1 MKSFLFALLAG
12 VLICTLLL
20 AGCTSQPPET
30 PPVTVTTLQTTM
42 VTPLPTSVP
51 VIVNPQETL
60 AGVTWYLVA
69 FNKGAGSENILPG
82 TEITAL
88 FDGSGRLSG
97 FAGCNQYTA
106 SYQGAVN
113 SIQIGT
119 PATTRMICD
128 TPSGTMTQ
136 ETYYLTTLQGAST
149 FKIEGDILTV
159 YDTSGKA
166 LFTYTKVVPG
176 SEPPA
181 PLTGVTWY
189 LLSYV
194 DSKGEIF
201 APVSGTTVT
210 VQFDSGG
217 NITGN
222 AGCNSY
228 FGTYTTSGINGIAI
242 DPLGSTKMNCAGD
255 AVMNQE
261 NLYVQLLQKM
271 TLYYTSPNELLL
283 SDGSGTAILTYGMR
297 K

>member
-1 MKSFLFALLAG
+1 MKSFIFILLAG
-12 VLICTLLL
+12 VLFLGLIL
-20 AGCTSQPPET
+20 AGCTSQLPIT
-30 PPVTVTTLQTTM
+30 PPVTVTTMQTPM
-42 VTPLPTSVP
+42 VTTLPTSAP
-51 VIVNPQETL
+51 VMVNPQEAL

-69 FNKGAGSENILPG
+69 FNKGAGSQNIIPG

-88 FDGSGRLSG
+88 FDGAGRISGS
-97 FAGCNQYTA
+97 AGCNQYTA
-106 SYQGAVN
+106 SYQGAIN

-149 FKIEGDILTV
+149 FKIAGDILTV
-159 YDTSGKA
+159 YDASGNA

-210 VQFDSGG
+210 IQFDTGG
-217 NITGN
+217 NISGN
-222 AGCNSY
+222 SGCNNY
-228 FGTYTTSGINGIAI
+228 FGTYTTSGISNIAI
-242 DPLGSTKMNCAGD
+242 GPLGSTKMNCAGNGI
-255 AVMNQE
+255 MNQE
-261 NLYVQLLQKM
+261 NLYLQLLPKM
-271 TLYYTSPNELLL
+271 TLYYTSPDELLL
-283 SDGSGTAILTYGMR
+283 SDGTGSAILTCGMR

>member
-1 MKSFLFALLAG
+1 MKPYVFVFLAVILFL
-12 VLICTLLL
+12 TLFL
-20 AGCTSQPPET
+20 AGCTSQQPET
-30 PPVTVTTLQTTM
+30 PPVTVTTTQTSL
-42 VTPLPTSVP
+42 VTTPPTPIP
-51 VIVNPQETL
+51 VLVNPQEAL

-88 FDGSGRLSG
+88 FDGTGRISGS
-97 FAGCNQYTA
+97 AGCNQYTA
-106 SYQGAVN
+106 QYQGATN

-181 PLTGVTWY
+181 PLTGVSWY

-210 VQFDSGG
+210 IQFDSGG
-217 NITGN
+217 NITGDS
-222 AGCNSY
+222 GCNNY
-228 FGTYTTSGINGIAI
+228 FGAYTTSGIRGISI
-242 DPLGSTKMNCAGD
+242 GPLGSTKMSCAGNGI
-255 AVMNQE
+255 MNQE
-261 NLYVQLLQKM
+261 NLYLQLLQKM
-271 TLYYTSPNELLL
+271 TIYYTSTDELLL
-283 SDGSGTAILTYGMR
+283 SDGTGSAILTYGMR
-297 K
+297 

>member
-88 FDGSGRLSG
+88 FDGAGRLSG
-97 FAGCNQYTA
+97 SAGCNQYTA

-159 YDTSGKA
+159 YDSSGKA

-217 NITGN
+217 NVTGN

-228 FGTYTTSGINGIAI
+228 FGTYTTSGISGIAI
-242 DPLGSTKMNCAGD
+242 GPLGSTKMNCAGD

-271 TLYYTSPNELLL
+271 TLYYTSPDELLL
-283 SDGSGTAILTYGMR
+283 SDGSGSAILTYGMR

>member
-1 MKSFLFALLAG
+1 MKSFLFILLAG
-12 VLICTLLL
+12 VLVLTLFL

-30 PPVTVTTLQTTM
+30 PPVTVTTMQTTV
-42 VTPLPTSVP
+42 VTTLPTSAPAV
-51 VIVNPQETL
+51 VNPQEALT
-60 AGVTWYLVA
+60 GVTWYLVA
-69 FNKGAGSENILPG
+69 FNKGAGSQNIIPG
-82 TEITAL
+82 TEITAW
-88 FDGSGRLSG
+88 FDGTGRVSGS
-97 FAGCNQYTA
+97 AGCNQYTA

-149 FKIEGDILTV
+149 FTIKGDILTV
-159 YDTSGKA
+159 YDSSGKA
-166 LFTYTKVVPG
+166 LFTYTKVIPG

-181 PLTGVTWY
+181 PLTGMTWY

-210 VQFDSGG
+210 IQFDSGG
-217 NITGN
+217 NLTGN
-222 AGCNSY
+222 AGCNNY
-228 FGTYTTSGINGIAI
+228 FGTYTTSGISGIAI
-242 DPLGSTKMNCAGD
+242 SPPGSTKMNCAGTGI
-255 AVMNQE
+255 MNQE
-261 NLYVQLLQKM
+261 NLYLQLLQKM
-271 TLYYTSPNELLL
+271 TLYYTSPDELLL
-283 SDGSGTAILTYGMR
+283 SDGTGSAILTFGMR

>member
-1 MKSFLFALLAG
+1 MKPFLIALLAG
-12 VLICTLLL
+12 VLFLTLFI

-30 PPVTVTTLQTTM
+30 PPVTVTTMQTTL
-42 VTPLPTSVP
+42 VTASPTTAP
-51 VIVNPQETL
+51 VVVNPQEAL

-82 TEITAL
+82 TKITAL
-88 FDGSGRLSG
+88 FDGAGRLSG
-97 FAGCNQYTA
+97 SAGCNQYTA
-106 SYQGAVN
+106 TYQGAIN

-201 APVSGTTVT
+201 APVSGTTLT
-210 VQFDSGG
+210 IQFDSGD

-222 AGCNSY
+222 AGCNNY
-228 FGTYTTSGINGIAI
+228 FGTYTTSGSSSISIG
-242 DPLGSTKMNCAGD
+242 PLGSTKMNCAGD
-255 AVMNQE
+255 AVINQE
-261 NLYVQLLQKM
+261 NLYLQLLQKM
-271 TLYYTSPNELLL
+271 TLYYTSTDELLL
-283 SDGSGTAILTYGMR
+283 SDGSGSAILTYGMR